1 SRARKTPPERIAPAV
16 VRNIL
21 AIRDQPPEGLN
32 RVPGPR
38 TILYYL
44 HQDEALRQSGLKL
57 PTSTS
62 TIWHILDQ
70 NQRIARPSRV
80 PHQPIDRP
88 EPMQVWEIDFCDI
101 STVPPVPE
109 GKQQHVVEAFNVVDR
124 GTSIWVE
131 TAVQAD
137 YHAETAV
144 VAVLSTLMVHGMP
157 QRVIMD
163 RDPRLI
169 GSGSSEGYPSAL
181 MRMLLSLGIGM
192 TICPPR
198 QPQRK
203 PVVERL
209 QRTIKYEAV
218 RIERP
223 ATLEAARDLLD
234 KQSMFY
240 NTDRPNQATVCDNQ
254 PPYVAFPT
262 LPQLP
267 RLPERIDP
275 DGWLRAYH
283 NHELK
288 RRITSNG
295 TIAVGKY
302 RYYIGRRWAG
312 RVVALRIDAHH
323 KQLRV
328 VAPHDIDKVLD
339 IKGLYHGEMAFE
351 EYVKLILEEARAEW
365 RRLRHQRRWKT
376 ISPGI
381 A

>member
-1 SRARKTPPERIAPAV
+1 M
-16 VRNIL
+16 
-21 AIRDQPPEGLN
+21 
-32 RVPGPR
+32 
-38 TILYYL
+38 
-44 HQDEALRQSGLKL
+44 